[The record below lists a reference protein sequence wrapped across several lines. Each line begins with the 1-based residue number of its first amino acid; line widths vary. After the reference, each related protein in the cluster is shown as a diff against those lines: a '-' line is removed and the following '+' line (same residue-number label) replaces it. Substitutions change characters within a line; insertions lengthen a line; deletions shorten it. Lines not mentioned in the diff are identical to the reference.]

1 MCIIIVEDVDFSV
14 HFRVLYFGMYAM
26 ISWTSGYRQC
36 LYPTYR
42 EKCQGICDCGNDRC
56 NVYTGCRA
64 SSSLQQV
71 STAYYNKIVIV
82 KHLVSIE

>member
-1 MCIIIVEDVDFSV
+1 MLVFTFEFYISECIP
-14 HFRVLYFGMYAM
+14 
-26 ISWTSGYRQC
+26 GYHGRQGTDTC

-56 NVYTGCRA
+56 NVSTGCRA

-71 STAYYNKIVIV
+71 STANYNKIVIV